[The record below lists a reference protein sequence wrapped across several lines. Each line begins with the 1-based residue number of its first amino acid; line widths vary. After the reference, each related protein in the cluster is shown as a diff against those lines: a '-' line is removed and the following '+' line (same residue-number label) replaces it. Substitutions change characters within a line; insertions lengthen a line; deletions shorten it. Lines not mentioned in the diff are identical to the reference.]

1 MIILHSILPCF
12 MYFFNL
18 NGHGLID
25 SSSVKDTYRF
35 DNFALRKSVET
46 ERFRTALLSSV
57 VVAVPMALDIF
68 LDFFLASDRQDERL
82 RLYTRAITLIAL
94 AGPNLLLLSVDFR
107 NATAEVYMYSFF
119 FFRIASVTCGLVHL
133 TEITSSLRNSR
144 VIIYILAISL
154 LFAVHCLA
162 NEVDPMYNFS
172 YLNFLKLL
180 SIASYLLIG
189 VAMIFFGRELFISR
203 NSSFLWK
210 DLLSV
215 ELTVLS
221 YAVSLAIMNIGFS
234 RISHLYGASS
244 TLNASSD
251 CICMHTYIQ
260 MTFTV
265 MVITMQSRITR
276 IEAMKQSRFV
286 KERQAFIRYISHE
299 IRTPLNTVF
308 LGLEF
313 VTSELLN
320 WNSPKLKSQV
330 LPILETVNDIRSSC
344 QISLSILD
352 DLLTFDKMEGGKMTL
367 ELKYLNCCSFIAAV
381 AKPFQVN
388 ARERGI
394 TFNFCRDLVLVN
406 NSCSGC
412 LHIDSSKMGQVM
424 RNLISNALKFTP
436 VGGTV
441 TISVSYVSAPC
452 DTIDNRETHPV
463 DTSEVAAANSHRILR
478 IEVID
483 SGAGISEMDQSRLF
497 GQYVQFN
504 ANKLQKGSGS
514 GLGLWISKGIT
525 ELHGGSIGAF
535 SKGEGYGSTFFL
547 ELPVF
552 LDAADEGDG
561 DSQSDIALSSV
572 AKAFSNTRDE
582 YLTEGSS
589 VSLESSALPPHTIK
603 SCDSSSSSAPT
614 LTPSSH
620 QTSFLTSNVTPAAYT
635 PACSSS
641 VSAICSSVDTRECRD
656 GYLAYQALNDTD
668 GFLSSADH
676 FMVTSTPQSR
686 GSGRATR
693 SSRAMDRFESYGG
706 LSRTSGQCTPAT
718 LSAFGEY
725 SLTCL
730 VPSCHLTSDL

>member
-1 MIILHSILPCF
+1 MILLHAILPCF
-12 MYFFNL
+12 MNFFKL
-18 NGHGLID
+18 NGYGSID
-25 SSSVKDTYRF
+25 LSSVKDTYRF
-35 DNFALRKSVET
+35 DNFALRKSVGT
-46 ERFRTALLSSV
+46 EHFRTALLSSV
-57 VVAVPMALDIF
+57 IVAIPMTVDIL
-68 LDFFLASDRQDERL
+68 LDFFLTTDRHDERL
-82 RLYTRAITLIAL
+82 HLYTRAITLVAL
-94 AGPNLLLLSVDFR
+94 AGPNLLLLSVDFG

-162 NEVDPMYNFS
+162 TEVDPMYNFS
-172 YLNFLKLL
+172 YHNFLKFL
-180 SIASYLLIG
+180 SIVSYLLVG
-189 VAMIFFGRELFISR
+189 VSIIFFGRELFTSR

-221 YAVSLAIMNIGFS
+221 YAVSLAIMNICFI
-234 RISHLYGASS
+234 RISHLYRANSI
-244 TLNASSD
+244 LNASSD
-251 CICMHTYIQ
+251 CICVHTYMQ
-260 MTFTV
+260 MIFTV

-313 VTSELLN
+313 VTSELLK

-394 TFNFCRDLVLVN
+394 TFNFCRDLVLVD

-441 TISVSYVSAPC
+441 TISVSYVSTPC
-452 DTIDNRETHPV
+452 HTIDSRGTHPV
-463 DTSEVAAANSHRILR
+463 DTSEVAGANMNQMLR

-504 ANKLQKGSGS
+504 ANKLQKGNGS

-525 ELHGGSIGAF
+525 ELHGGCIGAF

-561 DSQSDIALSSV
+561 DTESDIALSSV

-582 YLTEGSS
+582 YLTERSS
-589 VSLESSALPPHTIK
+589 VTPQSSALPPHIIK
-603 SCDSSSSSAPT
+603 SRDSYSSSVPF
-614 LTPSSH
+614 LTPTSH
-620 QTSFLTSNVTPAAYT
+620 MTPFLTSNVTPVYS

-641 VSAICSSVDTRECRD
+641 VSANCSSVDTRECRD

-693 SSRAMDRFESYGG
+693 SSRAIDRFESYGG
-706 LSRTSGQCTPAT
+706 LSRTSGQCTPASLNAYGESLLHLLIT
-718 LSAFGEY
+718 LLPLY
-725 SLTCL
+725 
-730 VPSCHLTSDL
+730 V

>member
-1 MIILHSILPCF
+1 MILFLLHGYGSIYL
-12 MYFFNL
+12 
-18 NGHGLID
+18 
-25 SSSVKDTYRF
+25 SSVKETHCF
-35 DNFALRKSVET
+35 DNFELRKSVGT
-46 ERFRTALLSSV
+46 EHFRTALLSSV
-57 VVAVPMALDIF
+57 IVAIPMTVDIL
-68 LDFFLASDRQDERL
+68 LDFFLSTDRQDERVH
-82 RLYTRAITLIAL
+82 LYSRAIIITAL
-94 AGPNLLLLSVDFR
+94 AGPNLLLLSADFGDS
-107 NATAEVYMYSFF
+107 TAEVYMYSFF
-119 FFRIASVTCGLVHL
+119 LFRIATVTCGIMHL
-133 TEITSSLRNSR
+133 IEIASSLRNSR
-144 VIIYILAISL
+144 VVIYVLAISL
-154 LFAVHCLA
+154 LFAVHCMA
-162 NEVDPMYNFS
+162 SEVDPMYNFS
-172 YLNFLKLL
+172 HHNFLKLL

-189 VAMIFFGRELFISR
+189 AVITSFGRELFASR
-203 NSSFLWK
+203 NTSFLLK

-215 ELTVLS
+215 ELTVLT
-221 YAVSLAIMNIGFS
+221 YAVFLAIMNICFV
-234 RISHLYGASS
+234 RISQHYGAQS

-251 CICMHTYIQ
+251 CICVHTYIQ
-260 MTFTV
+260 MAFTV
-265 MVITMQSRITR
+265 MVIIMQSRITR
-276 IEAMKQSRFV
+276 VEAIKQSRFV

-313 VTSELLN
+313 VTSELMK
-320 WNSPKLKSQV
+320 WNSPKQQSQV
-330 LPILETVNDIRSSC
+330 LPIVETVNDIRSSC

-367 ELKYLNCCSFIAAV
+367 ELKYLNCCSFVASV

-394 TFNFCRDLVLVN
+394 TFNFCKDLVLVD

-452 DTIDNRETHPV
+452 DPKDNGDNHQA
-463 DTSEVAAANSHRILR
+463 DTSEVSGSNANQMLR

-483 SGAGISEMDQSRLF
+483 SGVGISEIDQSRLF

-525 ELHGGSIGAF
+525 ELHGGCIGAI
-535 SKGEGYGSTFFL
+535 SKGEGFGSTFFL

-552 LDAADEGDG
+552 LDAIDEGDG
-561 DSQSDIALSSV
+561 DADPESDHALSSV
-572 AKAFSNTRDE
+572 AKAFSNATDE
-582 YLTEGSS
+582 YPTP
-589 VSLESSALPPHTIK
+589 ESCTQPSHLIQ
-603 SCDSSSSSAPT
+603 SRDSQNSSAPF
-614 LTPSSH
+614 LTPTSH
-620 QTSFLTSNVTPAAYT
+620 LTSFLNSNVTPVNSS
-635 PACSSS
+635 ACSSTM
-641 VSAICSSVDTRECRD
+641 SATCSSVDTRESRD
-656 GYLAYQALNDTD
+656 GYLAYQILNDTD
-668 GFLSSADH
+668 GFLSSADL

-693 SSRAMDRFESYGG
+693 SSRAIDRVESYGG

-718 LSAFGEY
+718 LNGFGEH
-725 SLTCL
+725 SFTC
-730 VPSCHLTSDL
+730 